1 MDRTGVR
8 GGELAGLDRAG
19 TIAVLREKVAA
30 LSGGAG
36 AGGGGSTA
44 DAAVVDAAH
53 VLGLGARLDAALP
66 LTRGAVTELDGCAAL
81 VAEALAR
88 ATAAGL
94 SVGVV
99 GWPELSFAGVAEAG
113 GELDRVVA
121 VPRAGAEPAAVAG
134 VLVDGLD
141 LVVWRGAGELTPRAA
156 RPLLARLRGGTAALL
171 AVGVRVPSPLARVS
185 ARVTGFDGLGRGA
198 GRIRVLEIGVRTLVR
213 GAAPRSTVL
222 RLGAPGPLAD
232 AARDA
237 GAGAEGAV
245 DDAVGG
251 VRRSAGRLRA
261 V

>member
-8 GGELAGLDRAG
+8 DGELTGLDRAG
-19 TIAVLREKVAA
+19 TIAALREKVAA

-36 AGGGGSTA
+36 ATGGLIADAVVA
-44 DAAVVDAAH
+44 DAAH
-53 VLGLGARLDAALP
+53 TLGLGARLDAALP
-66 LTRGAVTELDGCAAL
+66 LARGAVTELDGCAAL

-99 GWPELSFAGVAEAG
+99 GWPELSFAGVAEVG
-113 GELDRVVA
+113 GELGRVVA

-141 LVVWRGAGELTPRAA
+141 LVVWRGARELTPRAA

-198 GRIRVLEIGVRTLVR
+198 GRIRVLEVGVRTVAR

-222 RLGAPGPLAD
+222 RLGDPGPLAD
-232 AARDA
+232 AARGAD
-237 GAGAEGAV
+237 AGAEGAV
-245 DDAVGG
+245 GG
-251 VRRSAGRLRA
+251 ARRPAGRLRA